1 MKKFLTSTSC
11 GSIAKLKSHYESM
24 SKEQLIDELLKIPSG
39 VVHSI
44 EPLNSSS
51 SSMTPMTKRRKHENK
66 VGIYGC
72 RLIALR
78 ISYLGTLILA

>member
-1 MKKFLTSTSC
+1 MKKLLTSTSC
-11 GSIAKLKSHYESM
+11 EGIAKWKSHYESM
-24 SKEQLIDELLKIPSG
+24 SKEQLIEELLKIPSD

-51 SSMTPMTKRRKHENK
+51 SMTHITKRRKHENK